1 MASSGIRSTK
11 ATGAGKKRC
20 GPMKP
25 EKEARLLHTGSV
37 NKRNP
42 STSISKLECPTQVIR
57 NPDAGACLYID
68 VSVVNGPNFRLGVVS
83 ALLVIYRHNTPHN
96 DPVLTLVGIGF
107 KYFLPSFTAGCK
119 NSM

>member
-1 MASSGIRSTK
+1 
-11 ATGAGKKRC
+11 
-20 GPMKP
+20 MKP
-25 EKEARLLHTGSV
+25 EKEARLLQTGSV
-37 NKRNP
+37 NNRKP
-42 STSISKLECPTQVIR
+42 STSINKLEWPTQVIR

-83 ALLVIYRHNTPHN
+83 ALLVIYRHKTPHKE
-96 DPVLTLVGIGF
+96 PVLTLVGIGF